1 MKATSD
7 EEPEYLVKGQ
17 DKAMYNFNIAQV
29 VVEEP
34 DGSSRTVF
42 EYDYVEI
49 KGKITKGKLTNALA
63 DRKLDISVPC
73 DLEELAVDYD
83 MAVDKIEKSELV
95 NLTFAQLNT
104 YIDSNITDLTSAK
117 IYLKKL
123 SKVVLAIL
131 KYLDVR

>member
-29 VVEEP
+29 EVEEQ
-34 DGSSRTVF
+34 DGTLRTVF

-49 KGKITKGKLTNALA
+49 KGKITKGKIIQALT
-63 DRKLDISVPC
+63 DRKLDASVPC
-73 DLEELAVDYD
+73 ELEELAVDYNT
-83 MAVDKIEKSELV
+83 AVDAIKNSELV
-95 NLTFAQLNT
+95 NLSYAQLNA
-104 YIDSNITDLTSAK
+104 YINENITDLTSAK

-131 KYLDVR
+131 KYLNAQ